1 MYNTCKRGESIGHK
15 FLFFVFCLAAENDS
29 ALSPDRTDGQQNEP
43 DGSSKIESLKKQIAV
58 EMKVKQGAENMLA
71 MYNAAGSKKKDSK
84 LIAEA
89 QQMLEDS
96 KTKIEIIRMALLREQ
111 QQGVSSGREDGVL
124 SGSASGKEN
133 AAPGLGLSPLEL
145 RIEDVR
151 HHIEIESRVIQGAKN
166 MIKFLQ
172 KSGHDKKGLVEVS
185 VKHSLRTSNWQAT
198 FNHVIKVTLTVWN
211 LLAIIIMWL
220 DEFMACI

>member
-1 MYNTCKRGESIGHK
+1 MPCSKVT
-15 FLFFVFCLAAENDS
+15 LFVLFICNQVSGFDCHTMLSVTWSCCFCCSGNLSFSAFIACIYVTDTSPCFAAENTDG
-29 ALSPDRTDGQQNEP
+29 LSPDRTDGVSN
-43 DGSSKIESLKKQIAV
+43 DSSGNSKIESLQKQIAV

-71 MYNAAGSKKKDSK
+71 TYNASGSKKKDSK

-111 QQGVSSGREDGVL
+111 QMSTGREDGVL
-124 SGSASGKEN
+124 AGGGKEN

-166 MIKFLQ
+166 MIKFLSKAGQ
-172 KSGHDKKGLVEVS
+172 DKKGLVEVS
-185 VKHSLRTSNWQAT
+185 
-198 FNHVIKVTLTVWN
+198 I
-211 LLAIIIMWL
+211 
-220 DEFMACI
+220 D

>member
-1 MYNTCKRGESIGHK
+1 MLRICYNICFITCTLI
-15 FLFFVFCLAAENDS
+15 FFAAENDD
-29 ALSPDRTDGQQNEP
+29 ALSPDKTDGVSNEP
-43 DGSSKIESLKKQIAV
+43 AVNSKIESLKKQIAV

-71 MYNAAGSKKKDSK
+71 MYNASGSKKKDSK

-96 KTKIEIIRMALLREQ
+96 RTKIEIIRMALLREQ
-111 QQGVSSGREDGVL
+111 QQGVSGREDGML
-124 SGSASGKEN
+124 SGGAGGKEN

-185 VKHSLRTSNWQAT
+185 GSHSIEDR
-198 FNHVIKVTLTVWN
+198 N
-211 LLAIIIMWL
+211 L
-220 DEFMACI
+220 

>member
-1 MYNTCKRGESIGHK
+1 MADIN
-15 FLFFVFCLAAENDS
+15 FCFAAENND
-29 ALSPDRTDGQQNEP
+29 ALSPDRTDGESN
-43 DGSSKIESLKKQIAV
+43 DTTANSRIDSLKKQIAV

-71 MYNAAGSKKKDSK
+71 MYNAGGSKKKDSK

-111 QQGVSSGREDGVL
+111 QQNLTGREDGVL
-124 SGSASGKEN
+124 MGGASGKEN
-133 AAPGLGLSPLEL
+133 AAPGLGLSALEL

-166 MIKFLQ
+166 MIKFLS
-172 KSGHDKKGLVEVS
+172 KSGQDKKGSVEVS
-185 VKHSLRTSNWQAT
+185 IQHC
-198 FNHVIKVTLTVWN
+198 
-211 LLAIIIMWL
+211 II
-220 DEFMACI
+220 

>member
-1 MYNTCKRGESIGHK
+1 M
-15 FLFFVFCLAAENDS
+15 CLLAENDS
-29 ALSPDRTDGQQNEP
+29 ALSPDKTDGVHSDP
-43 DGSSKIESLKKQIAV
+43 ASSKIESLKKQIAV

-71 MYNAAGSKKKDSK
+71 MYNASGSKKKDSK

-111 QQGVSSGREDGVL
+111 QQGVPSGREDGVL
-124 SGSASGKEN
+124 SGAGGKEN
-133 AAPGLGLSPLEL
+133 AAPGLGLSHLEL

-172 KSGHDKKGLVEVS
+172 KSGHDKKGLVEVGGY
-185 VKHSLRTSNWQAT
+185 HC
-198 FNHVIKVTLTVWN
+198 
-211 LLAIIIMWL
+211 LADTNGQKFCLNYIL
-220 DEFMACI
+220 

>member
-1 MYNTCKRGESIGHK
+1 MLSAISLIRI
-15 FLFFVFCLAAENDS
+15 LIFCPTAENDE
-29 ALSPDRTDGQQNEP
+29 AVSPDKTDGVSN
-43 DGSSKIESLKKQIAV
+43 DTGSSRIESLKKQIAV

-71 MYNAAGSKKKDSK
+71 MYSASGSKKKDSK

-96 KTKIEIIRMALLREQ
+96 RTKIEIIRMALLREQ
-111 QQGVSSGREDGVL
+111 QHGVPTGREDGVL
-124 SGSASGKEN
+124 TGGASGKEN

-166 MIKFLQ
+166 MMKFLS
-172 KSGHDKKGLVEVS
+172 KSGQDKKGLSEVS
-185 VKHSLRTSNWQAT
+185 ENW
-198 FNHVIKVTLTVWN
+198 
-211 LLAIIIMWL
+211 
-220 DEFMACI
+220 

>member
-1 MYNTCKRGESIGHK
+1 MGRIHCPQILY
-15 FLFFVFCLAAENDS
+15 FVLCLAAEYDN
-29 ALSPDRTDGQQNEP
+29 ALSPDRTDGEQNES
-43 DGSSKIESLKKQIAV
+43 DGSNKIESLKKQIAV

-111 QQGVSSGREDGVL
+111 QQGMPSGRDDRVL

-185 VKHSLRTSNWQAT
+185 VEHS
-198 FNHVIKVTLTVWN
+198 FNARNSQDAFNLIIKKSYSRQLVNFSPYL
-211 LLAIIIMWL
+211 
-220 DEFMACI
+220 

>member
-1 MYNTCKRGESIGHK
+1 MGGGEFKTVPTYLLITLH
-15 FLFFVFCLAAENDS
+15 VFCIVAENDN
-29 ALSPDRTDGQQNEP
+29 ALSPDKTDGMQNEP
-43 DGSSKIESLKKQIAV
+43 AGSSKIESLKKQIAV

-71 MYNAAGSKKKDSK
+71 MYNASGSKKKDSK

-111 QQGVSSGREDGVL
+111 QQGVPSGREDGVL
-124 SGSASGKEN
+124 SAGANGKEN
-133 AAPGLGLSPLEL
+133 AAPGLGLSALEL

-172 KSGHDKKGLVEVS
+172 KSGHDKKGLVEVGD
-185 VKHSLRTSNWQAT
+185 KHFLIN
-198 FNHVIKVTLTVWN
+198 TLYTYKRAHFQN
-211 LLAIIIMWL
+211 RQNMRFLGG
-220 DEFMACI
+220 

>member
-1 MYNTCKRGESIGHK
+1 M
-15 FLFFVFCLAAENDS
+15 
-29 ALSPDRTDGQQNEP
+29 
-43 DGSSKIESLKKQIAV
+43 SSETPSNSRIESLQKQIAV

-71 MYNAAGSKKKDSK
+71 MYNAGGSKKKDSK

-96 KTKIEIIRMALLREQ
+96 RTKIEIIRMALLREQ
-111 QQGVSSGREDGVL
+111 QQGMPTGREDSVL
-124 SGSASGKEN
+124 TGGASGKEN

-166 MIKFLQ
+166 MIKFLS
-172 KSGHDKKGLVEVS
+172 KSGQDKKGLVEV
-185 VKHSLRTSNWQAT
+185 R
-198 FNHVIKVTLTVWN
+198 I
-211 LLAIIIMWL
+211 
-220 DEFMACI
+220 